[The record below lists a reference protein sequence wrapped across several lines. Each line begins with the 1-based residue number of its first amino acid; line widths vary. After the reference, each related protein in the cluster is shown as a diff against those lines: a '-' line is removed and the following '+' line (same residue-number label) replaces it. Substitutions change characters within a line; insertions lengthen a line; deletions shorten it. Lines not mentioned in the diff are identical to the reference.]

1 MSNSVNS
8 LDRLLS
14 AEYSTLKSRGLGSVL
29 VLALGTFAVGTDAF
43 IVAAFLPAMAD
54 GLRVSTAMAGQSLTV
69 FAATYALL
77 APVIATLTAQ
87 MPRRALLVAAL
98 TVLAAA
104 NFVSALAPNFSVL
117 IASRILAAIGA
128 ASFTPTAGAA
138 SAALVRPELRGRALA
153 VVIGGLTS
161 ATALGI
167 PLGNLASHW
176 LGWRAALAFVAAV
189 SLLAGVCILLSMP
202 KLAGNPRVPLRRR
215 LAAMRHPGVR
225 AVLPLTVLG
234 MVACYTP
241 YAYSVP
247 MLHAVGVPATTIA
260 VMFFMY
266 GLGAVIG
273 SLFSGYATDRWG
285 PAPALTVTYIIMT
298 GTLVGFGWLAA
309 SNSPQIQIFV
319 GLLMLLWGASSWAQ
333 TPAQQH
339 RLIAAAPQDAPLAIS
354 LNSSA
359 IYLGIGLGTS
369 LGGVAIPA
377 GASLLYDLGGGVA
390 FLALIFLRR
399 TLSATP

>member
-1 MSNSVNS
+1 
-8 LDRLLS
+8 
-14 AEYSTLKSRGLGSVL
+14 
-29 VLALGTFAVGTDAF
+29 
-43 IVAAFLPAMAD
+43 
-54 GLRVSTAMAGQSLTV
+54 
-69 FAATYALL
+69 
-77 APVIATLTAQ
+77 
-87 MPRRALLVAAL
+87 
-98 TVLAAA
+98 
-104 NFVSALAPNFSVL
+104 
-117 IASRILAAIGA
+117 
-128 ASFTPTAGAA
+128 
-138 SAALVRPELRGRALA
+138 
-153 VVIGGLTS
+153 
-161 ATALGI
+161 
-167 PLGNLASHW
+167 
-176 LGWRAALAFVAAV
+176 
-189 SLLAGVCILLSMP
+189 
-202 KLAGNPRVPLRRR
+202 
-215 LAAMRHPGVR
+215 
-225 AVLPLTVLG
+225 
-234 MVACYTP
+234 
-241 YAYSVP
+241 
-247 MLHAVGVPATTIA
+247 
-260 VMFFMY
+260 MFFMY

-390 FLALIFLRR
+390 FLALIFLRM